1 MIRKLTLAAAAA
13 TLCGAVFA
21 QSAIHYS
28 ETDRVDPSE
37 VARILSAQPQQPMQM
52 RGIRMRSIR
61 LLDGPTSPQAQTQA
75 TAQAAARIAAPA
87 EPSTLSLPV
96 RFSFDSSDI
105 EPSALPQ
112 LNALAEGIKLL
123 PPGQIVAIE
132 GHTDA
137 SGTPDY
143 NRRLSLRRAL
153 AVKQYLVQ
161 MHGIDSRRLSTMGL
175 GETQPIDGGD
185 PFAARNRRV
194 QFHGG

>member
-13 TLCGAVFA
+13 TLCGAAFA

-28 ETDRVDPSE
+28 EGERIDPSQ
-37 VARILSAQPQQPMQM
+37 VARILSASPAPMQQPMQL
-52 RGIRMRSIR
+52 RSIRMRSIK
-61 LLDGPTSPQAQTQA
+61 LLDQPGSAQPSPQAA
-75 TAQAAARIAAPA
+75 AQIAAPA
-87 EPSTLSLPV
+87 QPSAMSLPV
-96 RFSFDSSDI
+96 RFAFDSAEI
-105 EPSALPQ
+105 EPAALPQ

-123 PPGQIVAIE
+123 PPGQMVAIE

-137 SGTPDY
+137 IGSPDY
-143 NRRLSLRRAL
+143 NRRLSMRRAI

-161 MHGIDSRRLSTMGL
+161 MQGIESRRLKAVGL
-175 GETQPIDGGD
+175 GEADPIDGD